1 MSQQQASLKQGQ
13 TQQSCGRT
21 AASNSQIN
29 QSLILLR
36 CLILS
41 LLAILLSQYAQAA
54 QLESQ
59 AIQLGQQYTIDS
71 KELAEQRRINLWLP
85 ASYQATGE
93 QTYPVLF
100 VLDGG
105 MDEDFLHIVGLVNYL
120 STYQRMPETIVI
132 GVVNV
137 DRKRDFTTPSD
148 NPEDRAEVPQHGGSE
163 RFIRFLSNELMP
175 WVQQNFRIN
184 DERTLLGQSLGGLLG
199 TQVLLFQPDLFKNY
213 LIVSPSLWWN
223 DQKLFLSAE
232 KQLREHAV
240 AERKIYFAVG
250 NEHPAI
256 VIPTRELEQ
265 TVGRMNWPGLDSRFD
280 FLGEEDHA
288 TALHQA
294 AYRGFIWFYKSALDA
309 GTSH

>member
-1 MSQQQASLKQGQ
+1 MSRQQASFIQEHAQQNGRQ
-13 TQQSCGRT
+13 TATS
-21 AASNSQIN
+21 SSEIN
-29 QSLILLR
+29 RLRILLC
-36 CLILS
+36 CLVLS
-41 LLAILLSQYAQAA
+41 LLAIFLPHYAQAA
-54 QLESQ
+54 QQATQ

-71 KELAEQRRINLWLP
+71 QELAEQRRINVWLP
-85 ASYQATGE
+85 ASYQAAGE
-93 QTYPVLF
+93 QTYPVLL

-148 NPEDRAEVPQHGGSE
+148 NAEDRAEIPQHGGSA
-163 RFIRFLSNELMP
+163 RFIRFLGNELMP
-175 WVQQNFRIN
+175 WVQQQFHIS
-184 DERTLLGQSLGGLLG
+184 DERTLLGQSLGGLLA
-199 TQVLLFQPDLFKNY
+199 TQVLLSQPDLFKNY

-223 DQKLFLSAE
+223 DQKLFLDAE
-232 KQLREHAV
+232 KQLQEQTI

-265 TVGRMNWPGLDSRFD
+265 TLGRSNWPGLDSRFD